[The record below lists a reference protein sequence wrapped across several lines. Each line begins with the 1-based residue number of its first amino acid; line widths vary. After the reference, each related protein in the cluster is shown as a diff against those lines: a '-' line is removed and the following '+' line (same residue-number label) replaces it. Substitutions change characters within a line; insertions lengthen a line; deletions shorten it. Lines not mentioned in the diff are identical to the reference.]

1 VKAPPVKTLTE
12 PLARH
17 LGRRD
22 APVRITAKTEY
33 GVRAVVQLAAE
44 GGRGLVKAE
53 VIARAQGI
61 PMKFLL
67 NILGELR
74 QADVVESRR
83 GADGGYRLA
92 RPPRTS
98 PWPT

>member
-1 VKAPPVKTLTE
+1 MMAPVVGTPAEPV
-12 PLARH
+12 ARH
-17 LGRRD
+17 LGRGD

-44 GGRGLVKAE
+44 EGGDLVKAE
-53 VIARAQGI
+53 AIARAQGI
-61 PMKFLL
+61 PRKFLL